1 MLWNVSVMYARLYAW
16 VKDRTGKN
24 VKGFGRFLTL
34 LRTDREFDACGFRW
48 FFDHRIASAYMRL
61 IGGSYNEPE
70 THKLLR
76 ALVNDA
82 PGPINFI
89 DVGANIGEMVVAM
102 AGYPRVARVIGFEPH
117 PVCSEVI
124 RKHLA
129 LNGLDKAEIH
139 SALVGDGSL
148 QPYVINSTFAPISG
162 IRPDAQGVA
171 PTRTVTLDEQ
181 VDVTGNCIVL
191 IDVEGAE
198 LDVLRGGIRFI
209 EGERPLIIFE
219 HNYVNRTRY
228 SLDDARKVLG
238 PEYTIMRLRTDGWLD
253 YNLDDTWN
261 VVAIPAR
268 SPFESV
274 IRRLIRN

>member
-1 MLWNVSVMYARLYAW
+1 MLWNVSVLYARLYAW

-34 LRTDREFDACGFRW
+34 LRTDREFEACGLQW

-76 ALVNDA
+76 ALVSETPA
-82 PGPINFI
+82 RINFI
-89 DVGANIGEMVVAM
+89 DVGANIGEMVLAM
-102 AGYPRVARVIGFEPH
+102 AAQPGVTRVICFEPH
-117 PVCSEVI
+117 PICSEVI
-124 RKHLA
+124 RKHLV
-129 LNGLDKAEIH
+129 LNGFDKVEIH

-162 IRPDAQGVA
+162 IQPNAKGVA
-171 PTRTVTLDEQ
+171 PTRTVRLDDKI
-181 VDVTGNCIVL
+181 DVNGNCILL

-198 LDVLRGGIRFI
+198 LDVLRGAVRLI
-209 EGERPLIIFE
+209 ESVRPLIIFE

-228 SLDDARKVLG
+228 SLNDVRDVLG
-238 PEYTIMRLRTDGWLD
+238 PEYTLLRLRTDGWLD
-253 YNLDDTWN
+253 QNLDDTWN
-261 VVAIPAR
+261 VVAVPSQSI
-268 SPFESV
+268 FEPV
-274 IRRLIRN
+274 IRRLVA